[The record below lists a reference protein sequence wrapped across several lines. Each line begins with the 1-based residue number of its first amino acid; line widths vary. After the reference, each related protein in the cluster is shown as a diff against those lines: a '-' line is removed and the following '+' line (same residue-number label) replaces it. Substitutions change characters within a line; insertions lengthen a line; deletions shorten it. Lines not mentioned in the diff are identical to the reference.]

1 MKKPLCGAILFF
13 LLGGCYTPLNNS
25 GVATTKPWL
34 EVSGKKTGFDGKQY
48 DSCYR
53 FNIRFWPQEAAEN
66 IDLQDACISAC
77 CWRADKEEITLDF
90 NKNFEA
96 DLAIHGRARKYS
108 PEKITFKVTHSN
120 LVNTTKVTTDP
131 KGAVSNNGLVKLT
144 YKEYENPA
152 RLAQIA
158 QNARAL
164 ENSRQTVLNLPAKT
178 AAVKKR
184 AGKTA
189 SNQAAASQPAAQD
202 YAELAKA
209 LVHRHAGAKIDAYF
223 YQMDKTYKKQGAVF
237 LLSDRLLRARA
248 MSQNAEYTVSCQAKA
263 RTGIDAQH
271 LRASAFSCGLW
282 NVNINTQTITPADKR
297 AALIWEN

>member
-34 EVSGKKTGFDGKQY
+34 EVSGKKTDFDGTQY

-53 FNIRFWPQEAAEN
+53 FNVRFWPQEAAEN
-66 IDLQDACISAC
+66 INLQAACISAC
-77 CWRADKEEITLDF
+77 CWRTDKEEVTLDF

-96 DLAIHGRARKYS
+96 DLALSGRARKYS
-108 PEKITFKVTHSN
+108 PAKITFKVSHSN

-131 KGAVSNNGLVKLT
+131 KGAVSNNGLIKLS

-158 QNARAL
+158 GAAHNL
-164 ENSRQTVLNLPAKT
+164 ENSRKAAAAAEPAK
-178 AAVKKR
+178 AAAKP
-184 AGKTA
+184 APKTA
-189 SNQAAASQPAAQD
+189 RTDDAQ
-202 YAELAKA
+202 LAKA
-209 LVHRHAGAKIDAYF
+209 LVHRQAGTKIDTYF
-223 YQMDKTYKKQGAVF
+223 YNMDKTYKKQGAVF
-237 LLSDRLLRARA
+237 LLSDRLLRARTGTQA
-248 MSQNAEYTVSCQAKA
+248 QEYAVSCQAKA

-271 LRASAFSCGLW
+271 LRASVFSCGTW
-282 NVNINTQTITPADKR
+282 NVNLSAQTVTPADKR
-297 AALIWEN
+297 AMLIWGN

>member
-53 FNIRFWPQEAAEN
+53 FNIRFWPQEAADTIN
-66 IDLQDACISAC
+66 LQDACITAC
-77 CWRADKEEITLDF
+77 CWRSDKENVTLDF

-96 DLAIHGRARKYS
+96 DLAINGRARKYS
-108 PEKITFKVTHSN
+108 PAQITFKVSHSN

-144 YKEYENPA
+144 YKEYENPT

-158 QNARAL
+158 NHTRTL
-164 ENSRQTVLNLPAKT
+164 ENIRQTALNQPSKTTPAK
-178 AAVKKR
+178 KR
-184 AGKTA
+184 VAKQVNPPVTTD
-189 SNQAAASQPAAQD
+189 N
-202 YAELAKA
+202 AELAKA
-209 LVHRHAGAKIDAYF
+209 LVHRQAGAKIDAYF
-223 YQMDKTYKKQGAVF
+223 YQMDKTYKNQGAVF
-237 LLSDRLLRARA
+237 LLSDRILRARA
-248 MSQNAEYTVSCQAKA
+248 TASPDQYTVSCQAKA
-263 RTGIDAQH
+263 RTGIDTNN
-271 LRASAFSCGLW
+271 LRASTFSCGTW
-282 NVNINTQTITPADKR
+282 DVNLQTQTVTPTDKR
-297 AALIWEN
+297 ANLIWGK

>member
-1 MKKPLCGAILFF
+1 MKKTLCGAILIF
-13 LLGGCYTPLNNS
+13 LLGGCYTPINNS

-53 FNIRFWPQEAAEN
+53 FNVRFWPQEAAEN
-66 IDLQDACISAC
+66 IDLKDACISAC

-108 PEKITFKVTHSN
+108 PAKITFTVSHSN
-120 LVNTTKVTTDP
+120 LVNTTKVTVFP
-131 KGAVSNNGLVKLT
+131 KGAVSNNGLVKLS

-158 QNARAL
+158 KNAQTLANANRVTSAL
-164 ENSRQTVLNLPAKT
+164 QEEPQSVKQR
-178 AAVKKR
+178 AVKTPK
-184 AGKTA
+184 K
-189 SNQAAASQPAAQD
+189 SSVPKAAD
-202 YAELAKA
+202 TAKA
-209 LVHRHAGAKIDAYF
+209 LVQRQAGAKIDRYF

-237 LLSDRLLRARA
+237 LLSERILHARA
-248 MSQNAEYTVSCQAKA
+248 AAEPDVYTVSCQAKA
-263 RTGIDAQH
+263 RTGIDVQQ
-271 LRASAFSCGLW
+271 LRASTFSCGLW
-282 NVNINTQTITPADKR
+282 TVNITAGTVEPDDKR
-297 AALIWEN
+297 ARLIWGK

>member
-53 FNIRFWPQEAAEN
+53 FNIRFWPQEAADN
-66 IDLQDACISAC
+66 INLQGACITAC
-77 CWRADKEEITLDF
+77 CWRSDKEEVTLDF

-96 DLAIHGRARKYS
+96 DLAINGRARKYS
-108 PEKITFKVTHSN
+108 PAKITFKVSHSN

-144 YKEYENPA
+144 YKEYENPT

-158 QNARAL
+158 SHARAL
-164 ENSRQTVLNLPAKT
+164 ETSRQIVLNQAPTAPAP
-178 AAVKKR
+178 KKR
-184 AGKTA
+184 VAKPATA
-189 SNQAAASQPAAQD
+189 PSAAD
-202 YAELAKA
+202 NAELAKA
-209 LVHRHAGAKIDAYF
+209 LVHRQAGAKIDTYF

-237 LLSDRLLRARA
+237 LLSDRILRARA
-248 MSQNAEYTVSCQAKA
+248 KTTPNEYTVSCQAKA
-263 RTGIDAQH
+263 RTGIDTNH
-271 LRASAFSCGLW
+271 LRASTFLCGTWDVDLQ
-282 NVNINTQTITPADKR
+282 TQTVTPTDKR
-297 AALIWEN
+297 AMLIWGK

>member
-34 EVSGKKTGFDGKQY
+34 EVSGKRTGFDGKQY

-53 FNIRFWPQEAAEN
+53 FNVRFWPQEAAEN
-66 IDLQDACISAC
+66 IDLKDSCISAC

-108 PEKITFKVTHSN
+108 PAKITFKVSHSN

-131 KGAVSNNGLVKLT
+131 KGSVSNSGLIKLT

-158 QNARAL
+158 SHARDL
-164 ENSRQTVLNLPAKT
+164 ENSRQVVLNASPKT
-178 AAVKKR
+178 ASAKKR
-184 AGKTA
+184 AD
-189 SNQAAASQPAAQD
+189 AARPAPPD

-209 LVHRHAGAKIDAYF
+209 LVHRRAGAKIDAYF

-237 LLSDRLLRARA
+237 LLSDRILHARA
-248 MSQNAEYTVSCQAKA
+248 GATAEEYTVSCQAKA

-271 LRASAFSCGLW
+271 LRASTFSCGTW
-282 NVNINTQTITPADKR
+282 NVNVTDQTVTPDDKR
-297 AALIWEN
+297 ARLILGK